1 MNPNAGVLCCLRFLL
16 QWCVA
21 MEGSAEQQEREL
33 LRAQNTELATLA
45 GGLAHEIRNPL
56 STIGMNLE
64 LLAEDLE
71 GDDTPRA
78 RRMLRRIGSLQ
89 GECRNLEDILNAFL
103 QFARAG
109 ELRLEDGNL
118 NDVVSDYVDF
128 LKPQASSMDVELR
141 THLDSDLPLVPLDKA
156 LMRQALVNLCR
167 NAIEAMP
174 DGGSID
180 LLTRARGDKVVLEVI
195 DTGKGMDEKTR
206 AKMFQAFF
214 STRSGGSGLGLP
226 TVRRVVEA
234 HHGQI
239 VCESEVGKGTRFSI
253 TLPIHHH
260 PASK

>member
-1 MNPNAGVLCCLRFLL
+1 
-16 QWCVA
+16 
-21 MEGSAEQQEREL
+21 MEGSSEQLEREI

-71 GDDTPRA
+71 GDDTLRA
-78 RRMLRRIGSLQ
+78 RRMVRRIASLQ

-109 ELRLEDGNL
+109 ELRLEEGSL
-118 NDVVSDYVDF
+118 NDVVADYVEF
-128 LKPQASSMDVELR
+128 LAPQAGSMEVELR
-141 THLDSDLPLVPLDKA
+141 THLDSDLPPVRIDKS

-174 DGGSID
+174 HGGSVD
-180 LLTRARGDKVVLEVI
+180 LLTRIRGEHVLLEVI

-206 AKMFQAFF
+206 SRMFQAFF

-226 TVRRVVEA
+226 TVRRIVEA

-239 VCESEVGKGTRFSI
+239 VCESEPGKGTRFSI
-253 TLPIHHH
+253 MLPIKAEL
-260 PASK
+260 ASV